1 MVMEEKSAEVLP
13 TNAIHDANSAKHH
26 DELEQIVVINRL
38 SKFEQDIRILF
49 QKLDQIT
56 GTMDSVVQRQNR
68 MQTNSNKIFERLQ

>member
-1 MVMEEKSAEVLP
+1 MEEKSAEVLP

-49 QKLDQIT
+49 Q
-56 GTMDSVVQRQNR
+56 RQNE
-68 MQTNSNKIFERLQ
+68 MQTNINKIFERLQ